1 MTTMKTTT
9 KMLTMIAACALAGA
23 ALTPIAAAQ
32 DAASWAETTENLE
45 LRDGFIPLYIDASDG
60 RILARLETGDSDD
73 LGRMIYTARMT
84 SGLGSNPIGIDRGLG
99 SSSEI
104 LRFFRVNDQVFAEF
118 ENTGYRADGAGPEE
132 AAATRNS
139 FARSI
144 VWSTPVLAE
153 ENGQIL
159 IDLSGFL
166 KRDPVGTIN
175 LLSNSGQ
182 GSFSIA
188 EDRSAPITDSTFVFP
203 ENVEIDTLLTL
214 TGSSPGSEVRAVT
227 PAPNSV
233 TLTVH
238 HSFVALPD
246 GGYEPREADD
256 RSGAITR
263 SFYDMATPLTDPVR
277 RSLALRHRLERVDPS
292 AQSGPVVEP
301 IVYYLDRGTP
311 PLIRDALIEGGNW
324 WTDAFEAA
332 GYEDAFR
339 VELLPEGAH
348 PLDVRYNVI
357 QWVHRQTRGWSYGGS
372 VVDPRTGEILKGHVI
387 LGSQRVRQDR
397 MIFEGL
403 VGVENTGSG
412 GADDPLELA
421 LARIR
426 QLSAHEIGH
435 TIGLAHNFAASI
447 SDRASVM
454 DYPAPLV
461 TLDGDGEIDT
471 SQAYD
476 TGIGAWDSTAI
487 SWLYGEFGDGPTEA
501 DALDRILT
509 DAAASGLLYITDRHA
524 RGNASG
530 HPLANLWD
538 NGADPVDM
546 LIETMAVRERAL
558 ADFGQNVLAHGQPAS
573 SLRQVLSPIYLY
585 HRYQVEAAAKSI
597 GGVTFGYGL
606 NRADLVRMEPISAG
620 DQGRALAAL
629 LATLDPQAL
638 DLSDDILALM
648 MPAAFADYDAA
659 ATRELF
665 RSNDYPA
672 FSRSG
677 AAAASGRITL
687 QALLNPARLSR
698 LAEQAARDSSRM
710 DLAQLLDAVEGQLF
724 GAPRDEAARLAPIR
738 HALQTEYV
746 AQLMEVLAADPTVPA
761 AAARL
766 RLEAIARNEPSRR
779 RDGAAAA
786 HQLWLARAAQA
797 GLDRHDAGETP
808 ELVET
813 RIPPGS
819 PIGADTCWHCDSAS
833 LLGLE

>member
-9 KMLTMIAACALAGA
+9 KMLTMIAACALACS

-32 DAASWAETTENLE
+32 DETSWAATIENLE
-45 LRDGFIPLYIDASDG
+45 LREGFIPLYIDASDG
-60 RILARLETGDSDD
+60 RILARLDAGEGDD

-118 ENTGYRADGAGPEE
+118 ENTGYRAAGAGPDE

-144 VWSTPVLAE
+144 VWSTDIIAE
-153 ENGQIL
+153 ENGQVL

-166 KRDPVGTIN
+166 KRDPVGTIDQ
-175 LLSNSGQ
+175 LSNSGQ

-188 EDRSAPITDSTFVFP
+188 EDRSAPITDTALAFP
-203 ENVEIDTLLTL
+203 DNVEIDTLLTL

-227 PAPNSV
+227 PAPNAV
-233 TLTVH
+233 TMTVH

-246 GGYEPREADD
+246 EGYEAREADD
-256 RSGAITR
+256 RSGAITLD
-263 SFYDMATPLTDPVR
+263 FYDMATPLTDPVR

-301 IVYYLDRGTP
+301 IIYYLDRGTP
-311 PLIRDALIEGGNW
+311 PQIRDALIEGGNW
-324 WTDAFEAA
+324 WAEAFEAA

-372 VVDPRTGEILKGHVI
+372 VIDPRTGEILKGHVI

-403 VGVENTGSG
+403 VGVEQTGSG

-435 TIGLAHNFAASI
+435 TIGLAHNFAASV

-461 TLDGDGEIDT
+461 TLDADGAIDT
-471 SQAYD
+471 RQAYD
-476 TGIGAWDSTAI
+476 SGIGAWDRIAI
-487 SWLYGEFGDGPTEA
+487 TWLYGEFGEGEREA
-501 DALDRILT
+501 AALDEILYG
-509 DAAASGLLYITDRHA
+509 ARANGLLYITDRHA

-538 NGADPVDM
+538 NGADPIAM
-546 LIETMAVRERAL
+546 LNETMAVRARAL
-558 ADFGQNVLAHGQPAS
+558 AGFGQNVLAHGQPAS
-573 SLRQVLSPIYLY
+573 SLRQILSPIYLY
-585 HRYQVEAAAKSI
+585 HRYQVEAAAKAI
-597 GGVTFGYGL
+597 GGVTFEYGL
-606 NRADLVRMEPISAG
+606 NRRDLVGMASVAAE
-620 DQGRALAAL
+620 DQDRALAAL

-638 DLSDDILALM
+638 DISDDILALM
-648 MPAAFADYDAA
+648 MPAPFADYDAA

-698 LAEQAARDSSRM
+698 LADQAARDDSRM
-710 DLAQLLDAVEGQLF
+710 SLTRLLDAVEDQLF
-724 GAPRDEAARLAPIR
+724 DTPRDEAARLTPIR

-779 RDGAAAA
+779 RDDAEAA
-786 HQLWLARAAQA
+786 HQLWLARAARA

>member
-9 KMLTMIAACALAGA
+9 KMLTMIAACALACS

-32 DAASWAETTENLE
+32 DETSWAGTIENLE
-45 LRDGFIPLYIDASDG
+45 LREGFIPLYIDASDG
-60 RILARLETGDSDD
+60 RILARLDAGEGDD

-118 ENTGYRADGAGPEE
+118 ENTGYRADGAGPDE

-144 VWSTPVLAE
+144 VWSTDIIAE
-153 ENGQIL
+153 ENGQVL

-166 KRDPVGTIN
+166 KRDPVGTIDQ
-175 LLSNSGQ
+175 LSNSGQ

-188 EDRSAPITDSTFVFP
+188 EDRSAPITDTALAFP
-203 ENVEIDTLLTL
+203 DNVEIDTLLTL

-227 PAPNSV
+227 PAPNAV
-233 TLTVH
+233 TMTVH

-246 GGYEPREADD
+246 EGYEAREADD
-256 RSGAITR
+256 RSGAITLD
-263 SFYDMATPLTDPVR
+263 FYDMATPLTDPVR

-301 IVYYLDRGTP
+301 IIYYLDRGTP
-311 PLIRDALIEGGNW
+311 PQIRDALIEGGNW
-324 WTDAFEAA
+324 WAEAFEAA

-372 VVDPRTGEILKGHVI
+372 VIDPRTGEILKGHVI

-403 VGVENTGSG
+403 VGVEHTGSG

-435 TIGLAHNFAASI
+435 TIGLAHNFAASV

-461 TLDGDGEIDT
+461 TLDTDGEIDT

-476 TGIGAWDSTAI
+476 TGIGAWDRTAI
-487 SWLYGEFGDGPTEA
+487 SWLYGEFGEGAAEAEALDSILTEA
-501 DALDRILT
+501 SAN
-509 DAAASGLLYITDRHA
+509 GLLYITDRHA

-538 NGADPVDM
+538 NGADPITM
-546 LIETMAVRERAL
+546 LNETMAVRARAL
-558 ADFGQNVLAHGQPAS
+558 AGFGQNVLAHGQPAS

-585 HRYQVEAAAKSI
+585 HRYQVEAAAKAI
-597 GGVTFGYGL
+597 GGVTFEYGL
-606 NRADLVRMEPISAG
+606 NRRDLVGMASVAAE
-620 DQGRALAAL
+620 DQDRALAAL

-638 DLSDDILALM
+638 DISDDILALM
-648 MPAAFADYDAA
+648 MPAPFADYDAA

-698 LAEQAARDSSRM
+698 LADQAARDDSRM
-710 DLAQLLDAVEGQLF
+710 SLTRLLDEVEDQLF
-724 GAPRDEAARLAPIR
+724 DTPRDEAARLTPIR

-779 RDGAAAA
+779 RDDAEAA
-786 HQLWLARAAQA
+786 HQLWLARAASA